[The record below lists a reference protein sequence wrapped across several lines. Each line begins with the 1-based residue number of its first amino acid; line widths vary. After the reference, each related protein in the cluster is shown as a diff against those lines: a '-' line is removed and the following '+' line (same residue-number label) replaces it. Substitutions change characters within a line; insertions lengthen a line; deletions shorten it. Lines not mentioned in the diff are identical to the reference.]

1 MTLAELI
8 CTLRQ
13 RLLDARASKD
23 KRELDRL
30 FTTFIMLT
38 EASYGNEQFVGVCQD
53 MGFAAR
59 DTLQGV
65 DWKSTIPTIEEI
77 ESACS

>member
-23 KRELDRL
+23 ERELEQL
-30 FTTFIMLT
+30 FTTFIKLA
-38 EASYGNEQFVGVCQD
+38 EASYGNKRLSGICED

-59 DTLQGV
+59 DSLEGV
-65 DWKSTIPTIEEI
+65 DWKSEIPTIEEI
-77 ESACS
+77 RSACS